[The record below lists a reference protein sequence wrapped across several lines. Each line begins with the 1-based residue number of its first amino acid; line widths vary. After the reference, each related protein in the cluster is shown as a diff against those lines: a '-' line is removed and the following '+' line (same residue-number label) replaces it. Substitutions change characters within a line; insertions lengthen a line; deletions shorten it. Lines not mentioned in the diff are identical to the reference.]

1 LNSNSSNGWQLL
13 EAADFNLARGQYDA
27 AFDQYFEAFTQEFC
41 EEAQKR
47 LTLMTSNGQL
57 RPEQLEKLFAH
68 HNSLDSQRGGLSSY
82 NVALLYENGIGQLK
96 PDLGVAVKYY
106 EKAVGEKVRDAYAN
120 LAQILISGSAA
131 SFGIEKDIN
140 RGLDLLATGVELG
153 SRECAYNLGC
163 LYKAGKDVA
172 VDDRKAAYY
181 LGIAYLAKHEH
192 AHRLLI
198 LLQQTSKLDFSVE
211 IASAKRQIDQW
222 ELISLTQQ
230 DYR

>member
-1 LNSNSSNGWQLL
+1 MNTYSSNGMQLL
-13 EAADFNLARGQYDA
+13 EAADFNLARGHYDA

-57 RPEQLEKLFAH
+57 RPEQLEKLFAY
-68 HNSLDSQRGGLSSY
+68 HNWIDSQRGGISSY

-96 PDLGVAVKYY
+96 PDLKIAVQYY
-106 EKAVGEKVRDAYAN
+106 EKAVEENVRDAYAN
-120 LAQILISGSAA
+120 LAQILISGAA
-131 SFGIEKDIN
+131 EAFGVPRDVT
-140 RGLDLLATGVELG
+140 RGLDLLARGVELG

-163 LYKAGKDVA
+163 IYKAGKEVN

-198 LLQQTSKLDFSVE
+198 LLQETSKLDFSIE
-211 IASAKRQIDQW
+211 IAAAKRQIDEW

-230 DYR
+230 DGR

>member
-1 LNSNSSNGWQLL
+1 LNPISSNGWQLL
-13 EAADFNLARGQYDA
+13 EAADFNLARGNYDA

-41 EEAQKR
+41 EDAQKR

-96 PDLGVAVKYY
+96 PDLGVAVRYY
-106 EKAVGEKVRDAYAN
+106 ENAVSEHVRDAYAN
-120 LAQILISGSAA
+120 LAQILISGSAETYGV
-131 SFGIEKDIN
+131 SRDVT
-140 RGLDLLATGVELG
+140 RGLELLARGVELG

-181 LGIAYLAKHEH
+181 LGIAYLARHEH

-198 LLQQTSKLDFSVE
+198 LLQQTSKLDFSAE
-211 IASAKRQIDQW
+211 IAAAKRQIDEW
-222 ELISLTQQ
+222 ELIRLSQS
-230 DYR
+230 DNH